1 MLDARVF
8 ASVYRL
14 SFIME
19 RKKQHASSPYCTLHG
34 GRVVGASTFWGGR
47 GQRKEEDGW
56 LQIEFGNFVRYTIIF
71 VSAAQI
77 LK

>member
-1 MLDARVF
+1 M
-8 ASVYRL
+8 YRL
-14 SFIME
+14 IME

-47 GQRKEEDGW
+47 GQRKDPKEEDGW